1 MDKVLLDTSFCIRLL
16 KSNDPF
22 HQNAVDYYQ
31 YFLSENIE
39 MYLSTIVVSE
49 YSVKDDPD
57 NLLDLQSFKI
67 LPFDYHD
74 AKLAGQ
80 FYSIIMP
87 ARVSLGQQRGVVIN
101 DCKLIAQL
109 SNRNFDAYVTKDR
122 SSKKDIVDKIDA
134 RHKLN
139 FKFIDIAQPLVN
151 YLGQL
156 PF

>member
-39 MYLSTIVVSE
+39 MFLSTIVVSE

-67 LPFDYHD
+67 LPFDYRD

-87 ARVSLGQQRGVVIN
+87 ARGSLGQQRSVVIN

-122 SSKKDIVDKIDA
+122 ISKKDIVDKIDA
-134 RHKLN
+134 KHKLN
-139 FKFIDIAQPLVN
+139 FKFIDIAHPLAN